1 MKNDSLRTVQVIE
14 TEVYSRVVGY
24 YRPVQNWNSG
34 KKLEFSQ
41 RKLHTMPG
49 TVVSNSLKSALK
61 MVG

>member
-41 RKLHTMPG
+41 RKLHTLPG
-49 TVVSNSLKSALK
+49 ATAKSWKSSLK

>member
-41 RKLHTMPG
+41 RKLHTLPG
-49 TVVSNSLKSALK
+49 TMSKSLKSALK

>member
-49 TVVSNSLKSALK
+49 AATKSWKSSLK

>member
-1 MKNDSLRTVQVIE
+1 MKKEFTRTVNVME

-34 KKLEFSQ
+34 KKLEFQS
-41 RKLHTMPG
+41 RKLHQLPG
-49 TVVSNSLKSALK
+49 TVSCSWKNSLK